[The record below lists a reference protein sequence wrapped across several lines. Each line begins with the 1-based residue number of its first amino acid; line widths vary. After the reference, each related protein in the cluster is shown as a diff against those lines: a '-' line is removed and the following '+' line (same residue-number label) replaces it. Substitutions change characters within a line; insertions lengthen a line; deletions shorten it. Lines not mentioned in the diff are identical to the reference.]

1 MMCSSFCDKAIF
13 LEYVQV
19 CLITP
24 LPHSISLQSLGFFG
38 VFSGFYFLS
47 FMLLLSVCGAGVGR
61 VNVPDFTRIF
71 ILSYCLTISNISSY
85 HFAGFI
91 DAGKILAFKNIYY
104 FLTIVC

>member
-1 MMCSSFCDKAIF
+1 MWTGS
-13 LEYVQV
+13 E
-19 CLITP
+19 
-24 LPHSISLQSLGFFG
+24 
-38 VFSGFYFLS
+38 SGEFARARLAR
-47 FMLLLSVCGAGVGR
+47 AGVGR

-91 DAGKILAFKNIYY
+91 DAGKILAFKNTYY